1 MHVFRDDA
9 LGDHDAV
16 GLAEAIRRREV
27 GAAEAARDAAAR
39 VGAVESRLHAVQ
51 VHLDVPAHG
60 SAPAGAFAGVPTFV
74 KDNTD
79 YQGLPTG
86 HGSAAFAP
94 RAARRHA
101 PFTRQF
107 LSTGVTVL
115 GKTRLPEFGFSP
127 TTEFEGAEPVRNP
140 WHTDHSA
147 GGSSGGSAAL
157 VAAGAV
163 PIAHANDG
171 GGSIRI
177 PAACCGLVGLKPTR
191 GRVVANAQ
199 GRRLPIDLVTDG
211 VVSRS
216 VRDSAAFLA
225 AAEQHWRN
233 PGLPPVGLVEGPS
246 DRRLRIGLLVDSP
259 NGVRVDADTRAAV
272 TETAER
278 LERLGHTV
286 EPVELSIDPH
296 FTDDF
301 LTYWGMLSFLL
312 GVTGRTLG
320 ADFDRS
326 RMDGLSRGLREAYVG
341 KWKRTPGVVRRLKRT
356 REAYAAGF
364 RGLDVILSPVLAH
377 TTPPIGHLNPAVP
390 YATLIERILAY
401 VAFTPVNNVVGT
413 PSIAL
418 RPRTTTADGLP
429 VGVMVSGRPGAERNP
444 AGTGVRAGGGP
455 AVPAAPGSLRGS
467 GRLRGFGRCRRKP

>member
-1 MHVFRDDA
+1 MTTFEEQSQERGEARSRVHVFRDDA

-16 GLAEAIRRREV
+16 GLAAAIRRGEV
-27 GAAEAARDAAAR
+27 SAAEAARDASAR
-39 VGAVESRLHAVQ
+39 VHAVEARLNAVQ
-51 VHLDVPAHG
+51 VHLDHPAHD
-60 SAPAGAFAGVPTFV
+60 SAPAGALAGVPTFV

-94 RAARRHA
+94 RPARRHA
-101 PFTRQF
+101 PFTRQL

-127 TTEFEGAEPVRNP
+127 TTEYEEAEPVRNP
-140 WHTDHSA
+140 WHTGHSA

-199 GRRLPIDLVTDG
+199 GRQLPIDLVTDG

-233 PGLPPVGLVEGPS
+233 PKLPPVGLVEGPS
-246 DRRLRIGLLVDSP
+246 DRRLRVGLLVDSP
-259 NGVRVDADTRAAV
+259 NGVASDADTRAAV
-272 TETAER
+272 TETAHR

-286 EPVELSIDPH
+286 EPVELAIDPH

-301 LTYWGMLSFLL
+301 LTYWGLLSFLI

-320 ADFDRS
+320 TDFDRR
-326 RMDGLSRGLREAYVG
+326 RMDSLSRGLREMYVG
-341 KWKRTPGVVRRLKRT
+341 NWRTTPGVLRRLKRT

-377 TTPPIGHLNPAVP
+377 TTPPLGHLNPSVP
-390 YATLIERILAY
+390 YATLVERILAY

-413 PSIAL
+413 PSISLPAA
-418 RPRTTTADGLP
+418 TATADGLP
-429 VGVMVSGRPGAERNP
+429 IGVMISGRPGAERKLLELAFELEADQP
-444 AGTGVRAGGGP
+444 
-455 AVPAAPGSLRGS
+455 
-467 GRLRGFGRCRRKP
+467 FRRIQDR

>member
-1 MHVFRDDA
+1 MTTSEEQTRVHVFRDDA

-16 GLAEAIRRREV
+16 GLAEAIRRGEV
-27 GAAEAARDAAAR
+27 GPAEAARDAAAR
-39 VGAVESRLHAVQ
+39 VRDVEARLHAVQ
-51 VHLDVPAHG
+51 VHLDVPAHR
-60 SAPAGAFAGVPTFV
+60 SEPAGAFAGVPTFV

-94 RAARRHA
+94 RVARRHA
-101 PFTRQF
+101 PFARQF

-115 GKTRLPEFGFSP
+115 GKTRMPEFGFSP
-127 TTEFEGAEPVRNP
+127 TTEYEDAEPVRNP
-140 WHTDHSA
+140 WHTGHSA

-191 GRVVANAQ
+191 GRVVPNAQ
-199 GRRLPIDLVTDG
+199 GRQLPIDLVTDG

-233 PGLPPVGLVEGPS
+233 PKLQPVGLVEGPS
-246 DRRLRIGLLVDSP
+246 QRRLRIGFVRDSP
-259 NGVRVDADTRAAV
+259 NGVPSDADTRAAV
-272 TETAER
+272 TETAQR

-286 EPVELSIDPH
+286 EPVELSIDPR
-296 FTDDF
+296 FTPDF
-301 LTYWGMLSFLL
+301 LTYWGLLSFLI
-312 GVTGRTLG
+312 GVTGRTFG
-320 ADFDRS
+320 TDFDRH
-326 RMDGLSRGLREAYVG
+326 RMDGLSRGLRETYV
-341 KWKRTPGVVRRLKRT
+341 KDWQRTPGVVRRLKRT
-356 REAYAAGF
+356 REPYAAAF
-364 RGLDVILSPVLAH
+364 RGLDLILSPVLAH
-377 TTPPIGHLNPAVP
+377 TTPPLGHLNPAVP
-390 YATLIERILAY
+390 YETLIERILAY

-413 PSIAL
+413 PSISVPAMS
-418 RPRTTTADGLP
+418 TTPDGLP
-429 VGVMVSGRPGAERNP
+429 IGVMFSGRPGAERTLLELAFEMEADEP
-444 AGTGVRAGGGP
+444 FR
-455 AVPAAPGSLRGS
+455 
-467 GRLRGFGRCRRKP
+467 RLQDV

>member
-1 MHVFRDDA
+1 MTTFEEQTRVHAFRDDA

-16 GLAEAIRRREV
+16 GLAGAIRRGEV

-39 VGAVESRLHAVQ
+39 VAAVEGRLHAVQ
-51 VHLDVPAHG
+51 VHLDAPAHG
-60 SAPAGAFAGVPTFV
+60 SGSGALAGVPTFV

-127 TTEFEGAEPVRNP
+127 TTEYEEAEPVRNP
-140 WHTDHSA
+140 WHTGHSA

-163 PIAHANDG
+163 PLAHANDG

-211 VVSRS
+211 VLSRS

-233 PGLPPVGLVEGPS
+233 PKLPPVGLVEGPS
-246 DRRLRIGLLVDSP
+246 GRRLRVGLLVDSP
-259 NGVRVDADTRAAV
+259 NGVHSDAGTRAAV
-272 TETAER
+272 TETAGR

-286 EPVELSIDPH
+286 QPVELFLDPH
-296 FTDDF
+296 FTEDF
-301 LTYWGMLSFLL
+301 LTYWGLLSFLL
-312 GVTGRTLG
+312 GATGGTLG
-320 ADFDRS
+320 ADFDRR
-326 RMDGLSRGLREAYVG
+326 RMDGLSRGLREMYVRR
-341 KWKRTPGVVRRLKRT
+341 WRRTPGVLRRLRRT

-364 RGLDVILSPVLAH
+364 RGLDVILSPVLAT
-377 TTPPIGHLNPAVP
+377 TTPPLGHLSPAVP
-390 YATLIERILAY
+390 YVTLIERILAY

-413 PSIAL
+413 PSISVPAA
-418 RPRTTTADGLP
+418 TTTSDGLP
-429 VGVMVSGRPGAERNP
+429 IGVMFSGRPGAERTLLELALELEADQP
-444 AGTGVRAGGGP
+444 FR
-455 AVPAAPGSLRGS
+455 
-467 GRLRGFGRCRRKP
+467 RLQDA

>member
-1 MHVFRDDA
+1 MTTSEEQSGERSEAATRVHVFRDDA
-9 LGDHDAV
+9 LGDLDAV
-16 GLAEAIRRREV
+16 GLAAAIRRGEV
-27 GAAEAARDAAAR
+27 GAAEAARAASAR
-39 VGAVESRLHAVQ
+39 VRAADDRLNAVQ
-51 VHLDVPAHG
+51 VHLDLPAHG
-60 SAPAGAFAGVPTFV
+60 SAPAGALAGVPTFV

-127 TTEFEGAEPVRNP
+127 TTEFQRAEPVRNP
-140 WHTDHSA
+140 WRTDHSA

-199 GRRLPIDLVTDG
+199 GRQLPIDLVSDG

-225 AAEQHWRN
+225 AAEEHWWN
-233 PGLPPVGLVEGPS
+233 PKLPPVGLVEGPS

-259 NGVRVDADTRAAV
+259 NGVRVDADTRTAV

-296 FTDDF
+296 FTEDF
-301 LTYWGMLSFLL
+301 LTYWGLLSFLI
-312 GVTGRTLG
+312 GVTGRTMG
-320 ADFDRS
+320 ADFDRR
-326 RMDGLSRGLREAYVG
+326 RMDGLSRGLREMYVSR
-341 KWKRTPGVVRRLKRT
+341 WRTTPGVVRRLKRT

-377 TTPPIGHLNPAVP
+377 TTPPIGHLDPTVE
-390 YATLIERILAY
+390 YDTLIQRLLAY

-413 PSIAL
+413 PSLSVPAAHA
-418 RPRTTTADGLP
+418 TADGLP
-429 VGVMVSGRPGAERNP
+429 VGVMLSGRPGAERKLLELAFELEADQP
-444 AGTGVRAGGGP
+444 FR
-455 AVPAAPGSLRGS
+455 
-467 GRLRGFGRCRRKP
+467 RLQDV

>member
-1 MHVFRDDA
+1 MTTFEEQSEGRSEERTRVHVFRDDA

-16 GLAEAIRRREV
+16 GLAAAIRRGEIS
-27 GAAEAARDAAAR
+27 AAEAARDASAR
-39 VGAVESRLHAVQ
+39 VRAAEARLNAVQ
-51 VHLDVPAHG
+51 VHLDLPAHG
-60 SAPAGAFAGVPTFV
+60 SASGGLLAGVPTFV

-127 TTEFEGAEPVRNP
+127 TTEYEGAEPVRNP

-191 GRVVANAQ
+191 GRMVANAQ
-199 GRRLPIDLVTDG
+199 GRQLPIDLITDG
-211 VVSRS
+211 VVTRS

-225 AAEQHWRN
+225 AAEQHWWN
-233 PGLPPVGLVEGPS
+233 PKLPPVGLVEGPS
-246 DRRLRIGLLVDSP
+246 DRRLRVGLLVDSP
-259 NGVRVDADTRAAV
+259 NGVASDAETRAAV
-272 TETAER
+272 TETAQR

-286 EPVELSIDPH
+286 EPVELAIDPH

-301 LTYWGMLSFLL
+301 LTYWGMLSFLI

-320 ADFDRS
+320 TDFDRS
-326 RMDGLSRGLREAYVG
+326 RMDSLSRGLRETYVRD
-341 KWKRTPGVVRRLKRT
+341 WRTTPSVVRRLKRT
-356 REAYAAGF
+356 RLAYAAAF
-364 RGLDVILSPVLAH
+364 RGLDLILSPVLAH
-377 TTPPIGHLNPAVP
+377 TTPPLGHLSPAVP
-390 YATLIERILAY
+390 YATLIERLVNY
-401 VAFTPVNNVVGT
+401 VSFTPVNNVVGT
-413 PSIAL
+413 PSISVPAASAT
-418 RPRTTTADGLP
+418 PDGLP
-429 VGVMVSGRPGAERNP
+429 IGVMFSGRPGAERKLLELAFELEADQP
-444 AGTGVRAGGGP
+444 FR
-455 AVPAAPGSLRGS
+455 
-467 GRLRGFGRCRRKP
+467 RLQDD